1 MITKNIYMKKFYIS
15 LVAIFML
22 TGVNFLNAQTVTIS
36 GNVTSLENGLPIA
49 GVSVYV
55 KGTTIGVATDA
66 QGNYSLSV
74 PSSAKKLV
82 FSFVGYKTQ
91 EISISAETTI
101 DVVLELDALSLEDII
116 VSGVAGATPRRKL
129 SVTIDQVSSEDL
141 QAVPATSASSALQ
154 GKITGITIV
163 QPSGNPGLGASIRLR
178 GSTSLLGDSNPLII
192 VDGVMIEGSLADI
205 NVDDIE
211 NIEVVKGAAASAL
224 YGSRAGAGVIVV
236 STKRGDNMAKGESSV
251 RVRNEFGMS
260 QLPKKIDLANHHI
273 YQLADDWQDYSTF
286 TKYGGVVYPEG
297 YVQGQNP
304 LISGK
309 RLVTHAGFADQPYA
323 RLFDQQDLIFQ
334 DGTYYTNYVGVG
346 HNTGTTSIFSS
357 FENSANSGIVWN
369 TEGSKRQN
377 FRLNIDHMIGEKFSL
392 KSSTFIAQNK
402 MDVADARFTG
412 GWGGGQGTAFFDVLF
427 FEPDI
432 DLKQDAPASSVLPKY
447 AIHPT
452 PWQSDNGN
460 PLHALYYAKRNF
472 ERKNVMQNFR
482 ATWFVAEWLNL
493 DGSYS
498 FERSNY
504 LRTEFKPKGFSSS
517 QQTNT
522 DGSLYKYAGE
532 GVSQVYSFT
541 ANLNKMVGAL
551 TLTGQLS
558 YLYEGYES
566 SGFDI
571 EATGFTMSGIPHLG
585 AIRGDSYNTIYS
597 TEIETRARNFFAIVD
612 GDIKDRYI
620 FSALFRYDGSSLF
633 GENNRWNPYYRVSGA
648 YRFSEDVDI
657 PGIQEFK
664 VRGAYGTSGQR
675 PGFSYQYETYSL
687 YQGNPT
693 LQTLGN
699 KDLKPSE
706 TSELEV
712 GLNLE
717 FLNAF
722 TLEATYA
729 EALTEGAF
737 YNVPVSAVIGF
748 PYQWR
753 NAADIESQSYEV
765 SLGINIVKNR
775 NFIWDIK
782 FNFDKVHQVISKL
795 NAPPF
800 RVGPQ
805 INELPVFYVREG
817 EVFGMMYGGD
827 WVTTLSQMNRQL
839 PDSKVIE
846 DYIVNSDGFV
856 IERGTEGT
864 MLEKP
869 IKLLDKD
876 GKEVF
881 GQIANMNPDFNLS
894 WLNTLTYKGLTFYM
908 LWQLKKGG
916 DVYNQTKQWLYR
928 DNRHGDIDQFDK
940 PDNQKKATA
949 YYQELYRANE
959 INSHFVEDGS
969 YIKLREVSLFYTINK
984 QQLSRVGMNFLGGIK
999 FGAIARNLL
1008 TFTNYSGWDPEVAQ
1022 ADYANATN
1030 YYIDMFNYPNYRMY
1044 TFSLELIF

>member
-1 MITKNIYMKKFYIS
+1 MKKFCIS
-15 LVAIFML
+15 LVAML
-22 TGVNFLNAQTVTIS
+22 LFASVNFLYAQSAAIS
-36 GNVTSLENGLPIA
+36 GKVTSAEDGLPIA
-49 GVSVYV
+49 GVSVYI
-55 KGTTIGVATDA
+55 KGTTIGVSTDA
-66 QGNYSLSV
+66 QGSYSLLV
-74 PSSAKKLV
+74 PNYAKKIV

-91 EISISAETTI
+91 EIAAIAGASI
-101 DVVLELDALSLEDII
+101 DVVLEFDVLSLEDII
-116 VSGVAGATPRRKL
+116 VSGVAGATPKRKL

-141 QAVPATSASSALQ
+141 QAVPATSASSALL

-163 QPSGNPGLGASIRLR
+163 QPSGNPGLGSSIRLR

-192 VDGVMIEGSLADI
+192 VDGVMIEGDLADI

-236 STKRGDNMAKGESSV
+236 TTKRGDTMAKGESSV

-286 TKYGGVVYPEG
+286 SKYEGVSYPAD
-297 YVQGQNP
+297 YVQGRNAQ
-304 LISGK
+304 ISGK
-309 RLVTHAGFADQPYA
+309 RLVTHAGFADQPYS
-323 RLFDQQDLIFQ
+323 RLFDQQDMIFQ
-334 DGTYYTNYVGVG
+334 DGTYYTNYVGVA
-346 HNTGTTSIFSS
+346 HNTGSTSIFSS
-357 FENSANSGIVWN
+357 FENTANSGIVWN
-369 TEGSKRQN
+369 TEGSQRQN
-377 FRLNIDHMIGEKFSL
+377 FRLNVDHMIGEKISL
-392 KSSTFIAQNK
+392 KSSTFISQNK

-412 GWGGGQGTAFFDVLF
+412 GWGGGQGTAFFNALF

-432 DLKQDAPASSVLPKY
+432 DLNQDALSSATLPKY

-452 PWQSDNGN
+452 PWQPDNGN
-460 PLHALYYAKRNF
+460 PLHALFYAKRNF
-472 ERKNVMQNFR
+472 ERKNVMQNFK
-482 ATWFVAEWLNL
+482 ATWFATSWLNF

-504 LRTEFKPKGFSSS
+504 LRTEYKPKGFSNS
-517 QQTNT
+517 QQINT
-522 DGSLYKYAGE
+522 DGGLYKYSGE
-532 GVSQVYSFT
+532 GLSQVYSFT
-541 ANLNKMVGAL
+541 ANMNKVVGAL
-551 TLTGQLS
+551 TLKGKLS

-566 SGFDI
+566 SGFEID
-571 EATGFTMSGIPHLG
+571 ASGFTISGIPHLG
-585 AIRGDSYNTIYS
+585 AIRSDSYNTIYS
-597 TEIETRARNFFAIVD
+597 DLIETRARNFFAIID

-620 FSALFRYDGSSLF
+620 FSVLFRYDGSSLF
-633 GENNRWNPYYRVSGA
+633 GENNRWNPYYRASGA

-657 PGIQEFK
+657 PGIQELK
-664 VRGAYGTSGQR
+664 IRGAYGTSGQR

-712 GLNLE
+712 GLNIE

-737 YNVPVSAVIGF
+737 YNVPVSAVIGL

-753 NAADIESQSYEV
+753 NAADIESKSYEV

-775 NFIWDIK
+775 NFIWNTK
-782 FNFDKVHQVISKL
+782 FNFDKIQQVITKL

-827 WVTTLSQMNRQL
+827 WVRTLKQMGMQL
-839 PDSKVIE
+839 PSNDDINNYV
-846 DYIVNSDGFV
+846 VNSDGYV
-856 IERGTEGT
+856 IKRGTEGT
-864 MLEKP
+864 MLETP

-876 GKEVF
+876 GKVAF
-881 GQIANMNPDFNLS
+881 GKIADMNPDFNIS
-894 WLNTLTYKGLTFYM
+894 WINTISVKGLTFYM

-928 DNRHGDIDQFDK
+928 DNRHGDIDQFGK

-949 YYQELYRANE
+949 YYQEFYRAND
-959 INSHFVEDGS
+959 INSYFVEDGS
-969 YIKLREVSLFYTINK
+969 FIKLREASLFYTINK

-1022 ADYANATN
+1022 ADYSNSTN